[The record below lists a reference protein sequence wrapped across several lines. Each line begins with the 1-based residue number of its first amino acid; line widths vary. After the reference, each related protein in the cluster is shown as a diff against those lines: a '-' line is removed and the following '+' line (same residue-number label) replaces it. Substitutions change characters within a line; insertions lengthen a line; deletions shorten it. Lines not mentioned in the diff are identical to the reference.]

1 MKPLTVK
8 QLHAYL
14 ELQIKKG
21 REDYIIFVTDDE
33 EANGYHA
40 LWYEGMTPREISA
53 SQGKEIR
60 KLTEESNCD
69 LGVLTNKDKAIYLG

>member
-8 QLHAYL
+8 KLHAYL
-14 ELQIKKG
+14 EKQIKEG

-40 LWYEGMTPREISA
+40 LWYLGMTPRQISA
-53 SQGKEIR
+53 SQGKETR

-69 LGVLTNKDKAIYLG
+69 LSVLTDKDKAIYLG